1 MVDGGWWMVVYI
13 SYHIFI
19 CLYDVCV
26 ERAWEWITI
35 VYQFVHKSSV
45 VNFCQSH
52 IQMLN

>member
-1 MVDGGWWMVVYI
+1 MVDGWWMVDGSLYFI
-13 SYHIFI
+13 SY
-19 CLYDVCV
+19 LYDVCV

-35 VYQFVHKSSV
+35 VYQCVHKSSV